1 MQGVYSGHNGKDLKG
16 TTTIHGRCFSTFLE
30 DPSFLLKGVSNFWSN
45 KKESMA
51 FPAEIYLFKK
61 IREPV
66 KTTRFQDASNL
77 GSCFFGYP
85 RLLYFPYT
93 TLMDGNPLTVI
104 HPGPSRLL
112 EERDRLEKDSFAVSV

>member
-1 MQGVYSGHNGKDLKG
+1 
-16 TTTIHGRCFSTFLE
+16 
-30 DPSFLLKGVSNFWSN
+30 
-45 KKESMA
+45 MA